1 MLLAV
6 TARSN
11 FFDCNEVASWSELTL
26 VACAILIKDVQQADE
41 IERCDFLKDGN
52 DQIIQDNRFTSGR
65 WQYQK
70 RSWLR
75 MSSVMWP
82 GIHPTPRPSSGA
94 GPHFLFPIPNV
105 RD

>member
-6 TARSN
+6 TATFN

-26 VACAILIKDVQQADE
+26 VACAILIQDVQQADE
-41 IERCDFLKDGN
+41 FERCDFLKDGN
-52 DQIIQDNRFTSGR
+52 NRIIQDNRFISCR

-75 MSSVMWP
+75 LSSVMRP
-82 GIHPTPRPSSGA
+82 GIHPTPDPQAVPGRISSS
-94 GPHFLFPIPNV
+94 LFPQ
-105 RD
+105 